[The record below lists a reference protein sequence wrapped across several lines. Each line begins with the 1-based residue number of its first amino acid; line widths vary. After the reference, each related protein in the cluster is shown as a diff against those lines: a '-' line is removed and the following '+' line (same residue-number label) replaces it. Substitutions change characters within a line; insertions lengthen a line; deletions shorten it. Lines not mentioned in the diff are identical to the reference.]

1 MDPRET
7 LQIVLENQLLG
18 AFPRRAG
25 TEERCGRSTRSG
37 VSPEPP
43 GAAAPHRSGTAGFVP
58 SERPR
63 PRCAHEERLRWDVR
77 GDRGKR
83 DHPDR
88 REPLMGTLRGCGA
101 LPRVEQGTGAARCSL
116 GFPIDGRDLGEKRGG
131 HLWHPPLSG
140 WIRPS
145 MLFPRPRPSAGRK
158 LRADPT
164 STKTRGAARRAPRS
178 CSPPHRSRQ
187 RMGCG
192 AGGAPRGYG
201 ERYPRGVRERP
212 RVRCSR
218 CPNGWTLRRGG
229 TRGMHRGV
237 CTPRRLYPEV
247 GVPRGLRPDVSQ
259 PRGLPEPSA

>member
-1 MDPRET
+1 MAEKRGGIICDNNLLTLFGRNLRQEEIAPALLRALPRKHGGSREMDPRET

-145 MLFPRPRPSAGRK
+145 MLFPRP
-158 LRADPT
+158 
-164 STKTRGAARRAPRS
+164 AAL
-178 CSPPHRSRQ
+178 
-187 RMGCG
+187 CG
-192 AGGAPRGYG
+192 
-201 ERYPRGVRERP
+201 
-212 RVRCSR
+212 
-218 CPNGWTLRRGG
+218 
-229 TRGMHRGV
+229 
-237 CTPRRLYPEV
+237 
-247 GVPRGLRPDVSQ
+247 
-259 PRGLPEPSA
+259 